1 MLQVEEKQR
10 TEYWHVQITKALL
23 IFSVLENDDKGI
35 QDDDEFSHDSNKNAA
50 KSKGGKAKKGKID
63 DAAVS

>member
-1 MLQVEEKQR
+1 M
-10 TEYWHVQITKALL
+10 QITNALL
-23 IFSVLENDDKGI
+23 IFSVLENDNKGI
-35 QDDDEFSHDSNKNAA
+35 QDDDEFSLDSNKNAA